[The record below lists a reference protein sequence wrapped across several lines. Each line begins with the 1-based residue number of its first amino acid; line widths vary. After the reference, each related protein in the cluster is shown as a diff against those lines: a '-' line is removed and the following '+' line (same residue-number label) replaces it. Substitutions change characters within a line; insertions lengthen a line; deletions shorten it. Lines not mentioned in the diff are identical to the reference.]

1 MSVSTHRVICAKEGW
16 LPNFEMKTVLMYTIY
31 LSLSL
36 SLQNEGKNANVSG
49 LETAELNNMPP
60 HIACF
65 LNMSDKISS
74 HLFSFWCT
82 LAFSVVEVIEFASRA
97 CWQARHTRQKTIKLN
112 SQTLCGSNLC
122 LKGSGVNPTTHCL
135 QSSQEFHATSYGEIC
150 SAEYSCLN
158 WLSKR
163 LLFPTVS
170 RRQMYFLSHH
180 LLSFGHAF
188 PLGNPPLAYFRGFLL
203 MMQTRKKKRKKRK
216 CLSCNASHLRSKEIR
231 VPFGFSALS
240 ALCRD

>member
-1 MSVSTHRVICAKEGW
+1 MSCSRDQNYNVGEHTSRDLRKGGLAAKFRDENGA
-16 LPNFEMKTVLMYTIY
+16 NVHDI
-31 LSLSL
+31 SLSL

-122 LKGSGVNPTTHCL
+122 LKGSVNPTTHCL

-150 SAEYSCLN
+150 SAE
-158 WLSKR
+158 
-163 LLFPTVS
+163 
-170 RRQMYFLSHH
+170 
-180 LLSFGHAF
+180 
-188 PLGNPPLAYFRGFLL
+188 
-203 MMQTRKKKRKKRK
+203 
-216 CLSCNASHLRSKEIR
+216 
-231 VPFGFSALS
+231 
-240 ALCRD
+240 